1 MNNNQEHTEKL
12 YDESILQQINGCDEA
27 FIRSIKNIF
36 KNTVPAEAHKLY
48 EAGKQQQWDEVY
60 KTAHKMKSAIDML
73 NIVSIQQTVRL
84 VEQYAKEQSNLH
96 ALPSL
101 IETIQ
106 TTVEAVAAQMQ
117 SETES

>member
-1 MNNNQEHTEKL
+1 MNDNKEHTQRL
-12 YDESILQQINGCDEA
+12 YDESILRQVNGCDET
-27 FIRSIKNIF
+27 FIHSIKDIF
-36 KNTVPAEAHKLY
+36 KNTVPIEAHKLC
-48 EAGKQQQWDEVY
+48 EAATQQQWDEVY

-84 VEQYAKEQSNLH
+84 VEQYAKEQRNLH

-106 TTVEAVAAQMQ
+106 TTIEAVVAQMQ
-117 SETES
+117 SEV